1 MNSVLYDSEKA
12 FVYFLLADTQKVA
25 EKTQIQFNEKL
36 HWNYPKRFRKKKLLI
51 EKLIGKIKK
60 QLETKQ
66 VRTSGLSLKVTNMST
81 VRSLHILS
89 TSNEVYKSCFS

>member
-25 EKTQIQFNEKL
+25 EKTQIQFNKKL
-36 HWNYPKRFRKKKLLI
+36 HWKYPERFRKKKLLI
-51 EKLIGKIKK
+51 EKRIGKIKN

-66 VRTSGLSLKVTNMST
+66 VRTSGLSLKVTNMSV

-89 TSNEVYKSCFS
+89 TSNEVYTSCFS